1 MTIEAVVDY
10 AREMQERSGVRFDLD
25 GVRDSVEH
33 ITRVV
38 GVHLNESDAI
48 KACDAVLQQQAE
60 LFPVYAGLP
69 VLSING
75 EVDTDGDGQDRF
87 TGEGA
92 IGVLA
97 ERDDANGQWCA
108 HFTNGTT
115 VWITDEELFD
125 TGMYEL
131 RRHDDLSF
139 LSAKRPD
146 GRYWGSENNSWS
158 ASMTLKGTPPDC
170 PGLLY
175 SVSLDAKAGA
185 DYESDNVDSN
195 DHGLIE
201 IGYSVFAVFVGP
213 DGGTEIANG
222 SLAHEGDRSNLMG
235 HLSAH
240 ARDILDE
247 VFEAM
252 CHPKDEMTA
261 ANRNQVGNIL
271 EPQRSEQDA
280 IAQCDDVLAKAGLPT
295 VSELMASVTQARESL
310 LEMVTAPATNAQRIR
325 EAKTRAWSALHGCI
339 LSDERK
345 AVLAVAQEMAQDM
358 DMEPIRTYEDAVR
371 KFGFGLL
378 KEHGINHPRLRELVG
393 GPGEPQPV
401 PKARAQAAHESGPA
415 ASADASRT
423 QLVQAIGAVATAFKQ
438 WKEQPSTTT
447 GSLVGQSILELRKSA
462 RKAGLKS
469 TRFNVLGD
477 ELGQH
482 KPVAGLLP
490 HDLADSVNRVLDADM
505 VATSNGGGAFARHV
519 VPELNMLESLA
530 IGHGVVKF
538 VSSAPTDANAP
549 RVEATA
555 ARPRVR

>member
-158 ASMTLKGTPPDC
+158 AAMTLKGTPPDC

-175 SVSLDAKAGA
+175 SVNLDAKAGA
-185 DYESDNVDSN
+185 DYESDNVGSN

-201 IGYSVFAVFVGP
+201 IGYSVFVGP
-213 DGGTEIANG
+213 NGDTEIAYG
-222 SLAHEGDRSNLMG
+222 TLAHEGDRSNLMG

-240 ARDILDE
+240 ARDILDD

-252 CHPKDEMTA
+252 RHPNVELTA
-261 ANRNQVGNIL
+261 AKRNSVGASMKAH
-271 EPQRSEQDA
+271 QREQDA

-378 KEHGINHPRLRELVG
+378 KEHGIKHPRLRELVG
-393 GPGEPQPV
+393 GPGEPQSV
-401 PKARAQAAHESGPA
+401 PKARTQVAPASGTA

-423 QLVQAIGAVATAFKQ
+423 QLIQAIGAVATAFKQ
-438 WKEQPSTTT
+438 WKEQPSATT

-505 VATSNGGGAFARHV
+505 VAASNGGGAFTRHV

-530 IGHGVVKF
+530 IGHGIVRF
-538 VSSAPTDANAP
+538 VSSAPADANAP
-549 RVEATA
+549 RVEAMAT
-555 ARPRVR
+555 RPRVR